1 MCHTCDDVL
10 VEEVVEIV
18 VVFADVEETV
28 TFKTERLMYFEI
40 KTDCFHF

>member
-1 MCHTCDDVL
+1 MGHTGYDVL

-28 TFKTERLMYFEI
+28 TFETERLMYFEI